1 MAWDNN
7 LELNTPAYN
16 FALDPA
22 RTIRVLAGPG
32 TGKSFGLQKRVAR
45 LLEEGADPKR
55 ILAVTFTRTA
65 AQDLR
70 DSILA
75 VGVEGSDKII
85 AKTLHSFCFSLLNK
99 QAIIESTGR
108 YPRPML
114 DHELK
119 PMLYDL
125 GEEFGVL
132 RDKAKRLRAFEA
144 TWARLQSEMPGFQ
157 LDKIDQSFEKSVT
170 DWLVS
175 HQSMLFGEMI
185 RETYKYLRDNP
196 QCSERNMFDHVLVD
210 EYQDLNKAEQ
220 LVIDYLA
227 DNANIAVIGDDDQSI
242 YSFKYAHPEGIREFP
257 NTHDECCSIDFEQC
271 RRCPKKIVNMA
282 SALISNNSN
291 RTLGDLL
298 PFDSNSDGDVH
309 IIQYTD
315 LQSEIEGVSR
325 VIQGQ
330 IDRGRILPQD
340 VLILVPV
347 RKIGYR
353 IRNSLV
359 AKNVR
364 AKSYFRESALR
375 TDEGKELFSLIN
387 LLARP
392 NDLVA
397 WRYLLGAGINGY
409 RTNCYKRILDYA
421 RENNEDIILI
431 LDKLEGTQIKIPYST
446 SLVARYTKVKNE
458 ISRLSS
464 LLSQDREAVISI
476 IDEHDEENS
485 DLRNIISSAIE
496 EIGLME
502 DEEIPKWYEKLY
514 STIVE
519 YISFPQNVAEQ
530 DHVRIMSLHASKGLS
545 AKFVVLMSCIDELLP
560 RIESNATPEEI
571 RVQIEEQ
578 RRLFYVAIT
587 RCKCSEDY
595 NGALIISS
603 FVGLPGNEALQI
615 NIPSSPSARRRVRA
629 SRFIS
634 EFQGTAPDT
643 ISVR

>member
-1 MAWDNN
+1 MAWDAN
-7 LELNTPAYN
+7 LELNTPAYD
-16 FALDPA
+16 FAIAPA

-45 LLEEGADPKR
+45 LLEEGVDPRR
-55 ILAVTFTRTA
+55 ILVVTFTRTA

-75 VGVEGSDKII
+75 VGVKGSDKIV

-99 QAIIESTGR
+99 QEIIESTGR
-108 YPRPML
+108 FPRPML

-125 GEEFGVL
+125 GEEFGDI
-132 RDKAKRLRAFEA
+132 RDKVKRLRAFEA
-144 TWARLQSEMPGFQ
+144 IWARLQSETPDFQ
-157 LDKIDQSFEKSVT
+157 LNEIDQLFERSVT

-257 NTHDECCSIDFEQC
+257 NTHDECASIDFKQC
-271 RRCPKKIVNMA
+271 RRCPKRVVNMA

-298 PFDSNSDGDVH
+298 PFDSNSDGDVY
-309 IIQYTD
+309 IIQYVN
-315 LQSEIEGVSR
+315 LQSEIEGISN
-325 VIQGQ
+325 IIKSQ
-330 IDRGRILPQD
+330 IDHRSILPQD

-359 AKNVR
+359 ARNIP

-375 TDEGKELFSLIN
+375 TDKGKELFSLIN

-397 WRYLLGAGINGY
+397 WRYLLGAGSNGY
-409 RTNCYKRILDYA
+409 RTNSYRRILNYA
-421 RENNEDIILI
+421 RENNEDILLI
-431 LDKLEGTQIKIPYST
+431 LDKLERSQIRIPYTT
-446 SLVARYTKVKNE
+446 SLVERYTEVKNK
-458 ISRLSS
+458 ISRLSR

-476 IDEHDEENS
+476 IDEHDEENN
-485 DLRNIISSAIE
+485 DLRNIISSTIE

-502 DEEIPKWYEKLY
+502 DEEIQKWYEKMY
-514 STIVE
+514 STILE
-519 YISFPQNVAEQ
+519 YIAFPQNVAEQ

-545 AKFVVLMSCIDELLP
+545 AKYVVVMSCIDELLP
-560 RIESNATPEEI
+560 RIERDATPEEI
-571 RVQIEEQ
+571 RIQIEEQ

-587 RCKCSEDY
+587 RCKCSDDY
-595 NGALIISS
+595 NGTLIISS
-603 FVGLPGNEALQI
+603 FVELPGNEALQI
-615 NIPSSPSARRRVRA
+615 NIPSSPLARRRVRA

-634 EFQGTAPDT
+634 EFRGTAPDT
-643 ISVR
+643 ILVR

>member
-1 MAWDNN
+1 MAWNDN
-7 LELNTPAYN
+7 LEPDTPAFN
-16 FALDPA
+16 FALAPA
-22 RTIRVLAGPG
+22 RSIRILAGPG

-75 VGVEGSDKII
+75 VGVEGADRII
-85 AKTLHSFCFSLLNK
+85 ARTLHSFCFSLLNK

-114 DHELK
+114 EHELK
-119 PMLYDL
+119 PMLHDL
-125 GEEFGVL
+125 GKKFAGL
-132 RDKAKRLRAFEA
+132 RDKVKRLRAFEA
-144 TWARLQSEMPGFQ
+144 IWARLQSETPGFE
-157 LDKIDQSFEKSVT
+157 LNETDQSFERAVT

-227 DNANIAVIGDDDQSI
+227 DNASIAVIGDDDQSI
-242 YSFKYAHPEGIREFP
+242 YSFKYAHPEGIRDFP
-257 NTHDECCSIDFEQC
+257 NTHDECCSIGFEQC
-271 RRCPKKIVNMA
+271 RRCPKKVVRMA

-298 PFDSNSDGDVH
+298 PFDGNSEGNVH
-309 IIQYTD
+309 IIQYKD
-315 LQSEIEGVSR
+315 LQSEIEGISEL
-325 VIQGQ
+325 IQGKIGQ
-330 IDRGRILPQD
+330 GRILPQD

-359 AKNVR
+359 ARNVK

-375 TDEGKELFSLIN
+375 TGEGKELFSLIN

-392 NDLVA
+392 DDLVA
-397 WRYLLGAGINGY
+397 WRYLLGAGSNDY
-409 RTNCYKRILDYA
+409 KTNSYKRILGYA
-421 RENNEDIILI
+421 RENNENVISVLVE
-431 LDKLEGTQIKIPYST
+431 LESNQIKIPYT
-446 SLVARYTKVKNE
+446 TPLVARYTEVKNR
-458 ISRLSS
+458 ILRLSS
-464 LLSQDREAVISI
+464 LLNQNREAVISI

-485 DLRNIISSAIE
+485 DLRNIILSAID

-502 DEEIPKWYEKLY
+502 DEEIQQWYEKLY
-514 STIVE
+514 SAIVE

-545 AKFVVLMSCIDELLP
+545 AKFVVVMSCIDELLP

-571 RVQIEEQ
+571 KIQIEEQ

-595 NGALIISS
+595 NGTLIISS
-603 FVGLPGNEALQI
+603 FVGLPGNEASQI
-615 NIPSSPSARRRVRA
+615 NIISSTAWRRVRA

-634 EFQGTAPDT
+634 EFRGNAPNT

>member
-1 MAWDNN
+1 MAWNDN
-7 LELNTPAYN
+7 LEPNTPAYD
-16 FALDPA
+16 FALAPA
-22 RTIRVLAGPG
+22 RSIRVLAGPG

-70 DSILA
+70 NSILA
-75 VGVEGSDKII
+75 VGVEGADKII

-125 GEEFGVL
+125 GEKFGGL
-132 RDKAKRLRAFEA
+132 RDKDKRLRAFEA
-144 TWARLQSEMPGFQ
+144 IWARLQSETPGFQ
-157 LDKIDQSFEKSVT
+157 LNEIDQSFERSVT
-170 DWLVS
+170 GWLVS

-196 QCSERNMFDHVLVD
+196 QCSERNIFDHVLVD

-257 NTHDECCSIDFEQC
+257 NTHDECGSIDFEQC
-271 RRCPKKIVNMA
+271 RRCPKRVVNMA

-298 PFDSNSDGDVH
+298 PFASNSDGDVY
-309 IIQYTD
+309 IIQYRD
-315 LQSEIEGVSR
+315 LQSEIEGISNL
-325 VIQGQ
+325 IQRQ
-330 IDRGRILPQD
+330 IDHGRIFPQD

-359 AKNVR
+359 AKNVQ

-375 TDEGKELFSLIN
+375 TGEGKELFSLIN

-397 WRYLLGAGINGY
+397 WRYLLGAGSNDY
-409 RTNCYKRILDYA
+409 RTNSYKRILGYA
-421 RENNEDIILI
+421 RENKEDVISI
-431 LDKLEGTQIKIPYST
+431 LDKLES
-446 SLVARYTKVKNE
+446 N
-458 ISRLSS
+458 
-464 LLSQDREAVISI
+464 
-476 IDEHDEENS
+476 
-485 DLRNIISSAIE
+485 
-496 EIGLME
+496 
-502 DEEIPKWYEKLY
+502 
-514 STIVE
+514 
-519 YISFPQNVAEQ
+519 
-530 DHVRIMSLHASKGLS
+530 RI
-545 AKFVVLMSCIDELLP
+545 
-560 RIESNATPEEI
+560 T
-571 RVQIEEQ
+571 
-578 RRLFYVAIT
+578 
-587 RCKCSEDY
+587 
-595 NGALIISS
+595 
-603 FVGLPGNEALQI
+603 
-615 NIPSSPSARRRVRA
+615 
-629 SRFIS
+629 
-634 EFQGTAPDT
+634 
-643 ISVR
+643 